1 MQGLFGNGFG
11 GGLGGLGGFGGGQA
25 SPEIDQDQNDTS
37 EQIYISPLSLLKML
51 RHGKAGIPLEV
62 MGLML
67 GEYVDDYTVKCIDV
81 FSMPQSGTETTI
93 ESIDEGFQVKMTEM
107 LKQTGRNEIVVG
119 WYHSHPG
126 FGCWL
131 SSTDINTQKS
141 FEQSVP
147 RTIAVVVDPIQS
159 VRGKVVIDA
168 FRTYGASGMDLG
180 IALGGLGGGT
190 EQRQTTSN
198 LGEVRRKKGFSIKAL
213 GKSAYYSILIGYR
226 KNDLETKMLLN
237 LRQSSWD
244 AGFRLNNNSKKNDED
259 NIKKIEDINKMT
271 EKYVSWIEG
280 EINKSSKDIYLQS
293 VGKYNPRDHIE
304 STIEELVTDNLN
316 TCLTNML
323 NNLVFK

>member
-1 MQGLFGNGFG
+1 MEGLFGMGG
-11 GGLGGLGGFGGGQA
+11 LGGLGGLGGFGQGQPA
-25 SPEIDQDQNDTS
+25 ALDPKLNDTA

-67 GEYVDDYTVKCIDV
+67 GDYVDDYTVKCIDV

-93 ESIDEGFQVKMTEM
+93 ESIDEGFQVKMVEM

-131 SSTDINTQKS
+131 SSTDINTQKT
-141 FEQSVP
+141 FEQQVP
-147 RTIAVVVDPIQS
+147 RTVAVVVDPIQS

-168 FRTYGASGMDLG
+168 FRTYGNSGMDFGL
-180 IALGGLGGGT
+180 ALGKSSND
-190 EQRQTTSN
+190 QRQTTSN
-198 LGEVRRKKGFSIKAL
+198 LGEIKRAKGFSIKQL
-213 GKSAYYSILIGYR
+213 SKIAYYSILIGYR

-237 LRQSSWD
+237 LRKSSWD

-280 EINKSSKDIYLQS
+280 EINKSSKDIYLES
-293 VGKYNPRDHIE
+293 VGKYNPRDHLE
-304 STIEELVTDNLN
+304 STVEELFTDNLI

-323 NNLVFK
+323 SNLVFN